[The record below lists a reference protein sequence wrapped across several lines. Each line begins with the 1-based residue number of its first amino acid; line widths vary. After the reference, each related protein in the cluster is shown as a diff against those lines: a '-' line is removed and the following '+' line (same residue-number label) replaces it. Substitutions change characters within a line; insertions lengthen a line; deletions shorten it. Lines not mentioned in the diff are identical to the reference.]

1 MPHKLLIVEKR
12 METPPL
18 RNVYSESKL
27 QIIFLELFSYI
38 IVDTEQI
45 LHDSY

>member
-1 MPHKLLIVEKR
+1 MPHNLLIVEKR

-27 QIIFLELFSYI
+27 QIIFLELFSS
-38 IVDTEQI
+38 I
-45 LHDSY
+45 LL